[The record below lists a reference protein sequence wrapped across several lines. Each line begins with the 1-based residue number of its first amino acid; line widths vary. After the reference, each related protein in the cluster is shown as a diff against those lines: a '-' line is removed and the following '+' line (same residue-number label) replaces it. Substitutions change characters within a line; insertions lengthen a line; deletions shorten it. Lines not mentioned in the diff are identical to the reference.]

1 VSLSRTVLDE
11 VAMGTP
17 TVAEIAR
24 RAGVDRGL
32 VELAVER
39 LVAAGRLDA
48 QALAGGCPPEGCGT
62 CGSGASDCS
71 ANALDGGA
79 VLLTL
84 GSRHS

>member
-1 VSLSRTVLDE
+1 VSLTRTVLDE
-11 VAMGTP
+11 VAAGTP

-48 QALAGGCPPEGCGT
+48 QALAGGCPAQGCGT
-62 CGSGASDCS
+62 CPAGSSDCS
-71 ANALDGGA
+71 ANAMGGGA
-79 VLLTL
+79 VLLTV
-84 GSRHS
+84 GARHS